1 MASTEA
7 PRWRFLITP
16 RWIAWH
22 LFAVVAFWGMLWL
35 GDWQLHRALGG
46 NGLSWAYTF
55 EWPVFAIMGAVFWVK
70 TVRDEFHLADAP
82 EAEEQPEVA
91 LPAGALPATAG
102 VAALAEPGDGP
113 ATEEDSDLAAYNAYL
128 ARLHSEV
135 RGHGKWHG
143 LR

>member
-1 MASTEA
+1 
-7 PRWRFLITP
+7 
-16 RWIAWH
+16 
-22 LFAVVAFWGMLWL
+22 
-35 GDWQLHRALGG
+35 
-46 NGLSWAYTF
+46 
-55 EWPVFAIMGAVFWVK
+55 
-70 TVRDEFHLADAP
+70 
-82 EAEEQPEVA
+82 
-91 LPAGALPATAG
+91 